1 LQSNELKKIVRS
13 RGVRLKKCSKGCDAE
28 TKRAISEV
36 SPFTVSGLTRTES
49 ERLVNQIADSQPLK
63 ERQFIL
69 KMRDLYRK
77 AHEMGSQ
84 EVKGEIE
91 RLLLDKGYD
100 MRHMFPEWEK
110 PQMNRI
116 ERFGTDPLF
125 RRLCKA
131 RKKAKATSRKSS
143 VTVYSVI

>member
-1 LQSNELKKIVRS
+1 
-13 RGVRLKKCSKGCDAE
+13 
-28 TKRAISEV
+28 
-36 SPFTVSGLTRTES
+36 LTRTES
-49 ERLVNQIADSQPLK
+49 ERLLAQVIDSQPLK
-63 ERQFIL
+63 ERQFII

-100 MRHMFPEWEK
+100 MRHMFSEWEK
-110 PQMNRI
+110 PQMNRV
-116 ERFGTDPLF
+116 ERCGTDPLF

-131 RKKAKATSRKSS
+131 RKRQRKPAQI
-143 VTVYSVI
+143 VGYCYSVKE